1 MRLMIKMAAQNK
13 RFMNKILKE
22 MKVDEKEKFIQQLIR
37 TRLWDE
43 KKIRER
49 WSELEEKYLKLAKE
63 HIKKYKKEKK
73 EKKKHYRL
81 SGEIFLSHPPSFLSK
96 SYS

>member
-1 MRLMIKMAAQNK
+1 MTKQNK

-22 MKVDEKEKFIQQLIR
+22 MKTNEKETFIQQLIR

-63 HIKKYKKEKK
+63 HRKKYEKEKK
-73 EKKKHYRL
+73 EKLKEKNN
-81 SGEIFLSHPPSFLSK
+81 
-96 SYS
+96 

>member
-1 MRLMIKMAAQNK
+1 
-13 RFMNKILKE
+13 MNKILKE
-22 MKVDEKEKFIQQLIR
+22 MKTNEKETFIQQLIR

-63 HIKKYKKEKK
+63 HRKKYEKEKK
-73 EKKKHYRL
+73 EKLKEKNN
-81 SGEIFLSHPPSFLSK
+81 
-96 SYS
+96 